1 MSSAPPQGFRRTV
14 VLNSSLA
21 ERPSRDPALTNRLT
35 DPGKSVQP
43 R

>member
-21 ERPSRDPALTNRLT
+21 ERSSRDPALTSRPPN
-35 DPGKSVQP
+35 PGKSGV
-43 R
+43 